1 LIWFEAVLQKVSV
14 MLLKRAN
21 QDGLH
26 FLEPV
31 RSRALNEALVEEIE
45 IHVSCSV
52 QILMRYD
59 ADCVCVF
66 S

>member
-26 FLEPV
+26 FLKPV
-31 RSRALNEALVEEIE
+31 RSRALNETLVEEIE

-52 QILMRYD
+52 QILMRDD

>member
-1 LIWFEAVLQKVSV
+1 VSV

-26 FLEPV
+26 FLKPV
-31 RSRALNEALVEEIE
+31 RSRALNETLVEEIE

-52 QILMRYD
+52 QILMRDD